1 MTVEN
6 NLTVSCFLRQGS
18 DASDARIM
26 LCGLARVGTNM
37 LQPLHTIELVAHL

>member
-6 NLTVSCFLRQGS
+6 DLTVSCFLRQS
-18 DASDARIM
+18 SDARIR
-26 LCGLARVGTNM
+26 LGGLARMGTNM